1 MGKVIDWP
9 KPTSGVPETHGDY
22 LSIIV
27 GETIDGDPV
36 VCIEQCET
44 IGMTRHVDRIQLNLA
59 QVGTLADELNLV
71 CSMYAEKH

>member
-1 MGKVIDWP
+1 M
-9 KPTSGVPETHGDY
+9 
-22 LSIIV
+22 

-59 QVGTLADELNLV
+59 QVGALADELNLV